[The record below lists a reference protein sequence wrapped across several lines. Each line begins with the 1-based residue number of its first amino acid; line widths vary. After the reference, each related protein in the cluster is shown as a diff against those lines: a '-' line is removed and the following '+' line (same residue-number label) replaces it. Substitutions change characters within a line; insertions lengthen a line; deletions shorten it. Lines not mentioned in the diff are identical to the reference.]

1 MLEFFFSIE
10 WQLFILLRLISM
22 MGIIVWRNKQFLR
35 TQNLV
40 NFKILL
46 YTVMSVLET
55 FLIA

>member
-1 MLEFFFSIE
+1 MLDFFFSIE

>member
-1 MLEFFFSIE
+1 
-10 WQLFILLRLISM
+10 M